1 MLHPAFQRR
10 YADVTPAA
18 KRHDNNFD
26 LLRMLFAYAVVFT
39 HVRELSGGTS
49 EFFLF
54 NSSG

>member
-1 MLHPAFQRR
+1 M
-10 YADVTPAA
+10 TPAA